1 MDFAYS
7 LQQSLGIFLWFC
19 FLFYFERNLWRSI
32 TCLGAAPIFSICAG
46 KRILMGRGI
55 DTHSTLRAKD
65 VS

>member
-1 MDFAYS
+1 MGFAYS
-7 LQQSLGIFLWFC
+7 VKQPLGIFLLFC

-32 TCLGAAPIFSICAG
+32 ACLGAAPIFSICAG
-46 KRILMGRGI
+46 RRILMGRGI

>member
-1 MDFAYS
+1 MDFAYT
-7 LQQSLGIFLWFC
+7 LQQSLGNFFIV
-19 FLFYFERNLWRSI
+19 LFYFERNLWRSI